1 MTMFGPSGFFCFT
14 HLLKT
19 QSGESQRYAFA
30 YKPPGPLQRGA
41 LDELML
47 AMCKGPLLPDA
58 VVVVGLKNELGTDL
72 LEEMQAGSSK
82 VAQQRLQSRIP
93 LVFASYDLTTD
104 KAKIT
109 LLDNS
114 FRKRNPEFAS
124 VVSAGIKEWFESGLR
139 TVFDPKEVLLQA
151 PSGYTYQKPSGARSE
166 LFLKPDLA
174 LKSSATV
181 AFVALALFQKLFAGK
196 PERYAELQTVFVDTM
211 AIAPVAYGL
220 RDLLSL
226 CGFDQAF
233 HIESF
238 HSYGGLEEVK
248 RPLPR
253 TSLCMISSS
262 SSMSLHEQWLALKE
276 VAQDEVVTL
285 LTLKTATKFKD
296 GALLAIEKPGGATAA
311 GPAQLSIRI
320 KGETFMP
327 EQEPAKKVLLSD
339 LHHRSD
345 EEVSLFCDL
354 AGKRV
359 FDVFRRPAKS
369 SSKVRPLYVDGMLLI
384 EHPEFDKWLVEQL
397 LQSVKAATKV
407 IVHQDDPASFALGER
422 VKAFCIDSLDLKE
435 PTLLSARKLPK
446 AKLANTAGI
455 IVCATVVGK
464 GSQLL
469 EVSRSLRDMHDGPRL
484 YIIGYQVAE
493 TRSELKALK
502 DNLKHSKSVPYQV
515 ERFGAAA
522 VGTQLLASFEQ
533 ESKLYYGTSKD
544 LRRLPG
550 LMANRSRVLSST
562 KTVGDLALLPHGASL
577 DGKMRLRAGFAYWPK
592 GFEPQACHAEVLATV
607 AVLLQRAREHDK
619 LPDERRLSTASY
631 RHVVLD
637 PENFTRFNDGVL
649 QAALLRNA
657 YPSELDYRG
666 DRAASDFMKALIIRT
681 LARATQEAGEA
692 TLEFILALSTK
703 RLQLE
708 EAHHSEIV
716 LAAKAGTGRPASIQH
731 AIDFLLSPPNKGQRT
746 KQKLP
751 F

>member
-1 MTMFGPSGFFCFT
+1 MFGPSGFFCFT
-14 HLLKT
+14 HQLNTK
-19 QSGESQRYAFA
+19 SGEGQRYAFA

-47 AMCKGPLLPDA
+47 AMCKGPLVPDA
-58 VVVVGLKNELGTDL
+58 VVVVGLKNEPDLDL
-72 LEEMQAGSSK
+72 LKEMQAGSSI

-93 LVFASYDLTTD
+93 LVFACYDLTTGGV
-104 KAKIT
+104 KTT

-114 FRKRNPEFAS
+114 FRKRKAEFEC
-124 VVSAGIKEWFESGLR
+124 VVSAGVKTWFVSGLS

-151 PSGYTYQKPSGARSE
+151 PSGYAYQKPSGARSE
-166 LFLKPDLA
+166 FFLKPDLA

-196 PERYAELQTVFVDTM
+196 PKKFADLRTVFVDTM

-220 RDLLSL
+220 RDLLYL
-226 CGFDQAF
+226 CGFNQAF

-238 HSYGGLEEVK
+238 HSYGGFEDVK

-262 SSMSLHEQWLALKE
+262 SSMSLHEQWLAQKE

-285 LTLKTATKFKD
+285 LTLKTATKFKT
-296 GALLAIEKPGGATAA
+296 GALFAIEKPGETIAT

-320 KGETFMP
+320 KGETFLP

-345 EEVSLFCDL
+345 EDVSLFCGL
-354 AGKRV
+354 AGKLV
-359 FDVFRRPAKS
+359 FDVFRRPLKS
-369 SSKVRPLYVDGMLLI
+369 SSKVRPLYVDGVLLM
-384 EHPEFDKWLVEQL
+384 EQSGFDSWLEERL
-397 LQSVKAATKV
+397 LLSVKAATQVV
-407 IVHQDDPASFALGER
+407 IYQDDPASLALAKR
-422 VKAFCIDSLDLKE
+422 VKTFCINRLGLKNL
-435 PTLLSARKLPK
+435 TLLSAHKLPG
-446 AKLANTAGI
+446 AKLNKVAGV
-455 IVCATVVGK
+455 IVCAAVVGK

-469 EVSRSLRDMHDGPRL
+469 EVSRSLRDSHEGPRL

-493 TRSELKALK
+493 TRSELKILK

-515 ERFGAAA
+515 ERYGDAAI
-522 VGTQLLASFEQ
+522 GTQLLASFEQ
-533 ESKLYYGTSKD
+533 ESKLYYDSSKD
-544 LRRLPG
+544 LRQLPG
-550 LMANRSRVLSST
+550 RMSNRSRVLGST
-562 KTVGDLALLPHGASL
+562 SPVGELALLPHGGSL
-577 DGKMRLRAGFAYWPK
+577 DEAMRLRAGFAYWPTD
-592 GFEPQACHAEVLATV
+592 FEPQECHAEVLATV
-607 AVLLQRAREHDK
+607 AVLLQRARENDK
-619 LPDERRLSTASY
+619 LPEERRLSTASY

-666 DRAASDFMKALIIRT
+666 DHAASDFMKALIIRT

-692 TLEFILALSTK
+692 TLEFILALAMK

-708 EAHHSEIV
+708 EAHQSEIV
-716 LAAKAGTGRPASIQH
+716 LAAKASSGRPASIQH
-731 AIDFLLSPPNKGQRT
+731 ALDFLLSPPNKGQRT